1 MRAYLVCIAA
11 AAITTYLLTPFVG
24 RLAVRVGAIAQVRD
38 RDVHLTPTPRLG
50 GVAMYGGMLVAMLVA
65 SHLPTLGKVF
75 AQSSEPKAT
84 LVGATLM
91 CLLGAVDDKWELDAL
106 TKLAGQ
112 VFIAGVMVLMG
123 VQLSYVLLPGR
134 HLYSLGADQAVPL
147 TVLLVVLLVNA
158 VNFVDGLDGLAAGV
172 VAIAA
177 GATFL
182 YSYHL
187 EFSLGEGISATPA
200 VLLSAILLGSCLG
213 FLPHNFAPAKLFMG
227 DSGSM
232 PLGLVLA
239 AAMTSVTG
247 QVDFNG
253 LSSFDKV
260 SLYVPL
266 VIPLAVL
273 AVPFLDL
280 TLAVVRRTRSGRS
293 PFSPD
298 KQHLHHRL
306 LEIGHG
312 PRRAVLLMYGWA
324 ALLGF
329 GAVLL
334 SFSTGGAFAVGG
346 LIAASV
352 AIIAVS
358 GMPRLR
364 QLQHQVRAAR
374 HRS

>member
-1 MRAYLVCIAA
+1 MRAYLLCIAA
-11 AAITTYLLTPFVG
+11 AAVATYLLTP
-24 RLAVRVGAIAQVRD
+24 LARAFAIRIGAMAQVRD
-38 RDVHLTPTPRLG
+38 RDVHTEPTPRMG
-50 GVAMYGGMLVAMLVA
+50 GLAMWGGLLVGALVA
-65 SHLPTLGKVF
+65 SHLPILGEVF
-75 AQSSEPKAT
+75 RASSEPRAA

-91 CLLGAVDDKWELDAL
+91 AALGAFDDRFELDAL

-112 VFIAGVMVLMG
+112 IAAAGVMVLMG
-123 VQLSYVLLPGR
+123 VQLSYLQLPGSG
-134 HLYSLGADQAVPL
+134 LNSLGTDQAVPL

-158 VNFVDGLDGLAAGV
+158 VNFIDGLDGLAAGV

-177 GATFL
+177 GATFV

-187 EFSLGEGISATPA
+187 ESSLHEGISYTPA
-200 VLLSAILLGSCLG
+200 VLLSALLLGVCLG
-213 FLPHNFAPAKLFMG
+213 FLPHNFAPARLFMG

-239 AAMTSVTG
+239 AAMTTVTG
-247 QVDFNG
+247 QVSG
-253 LSSFDKV
+253 EPGGRFDRV

-266 VIPLAVL
+266 LIPLAVL

-280 TLAVVRRTRSGRS
+280 VLAVVRRTRAGRS

-312 PRRAVLLMYGWA
+312 PRRAVLLMYAWA
-324 ALLGF
+324 ALIGF

-334 SFSTGGAFAVGG
+334 SFATGGAFAVAG
-346 LIAASV
+346 IVVAFV
-352 AIIAVS
+352 AIVAVT
-358 GMPRLR
+358 GMPRVREALA
-364 QLQHQVRAAR
+364 LRAAR
-374 HRS
+374 HGP

>member
-1 MRAYLVCIAA
+1 MRAYLLCIAA
-11 AAITTYLLTPFVG
+11 AAVTTYLLTPFA
-24 RLAVRVGAIAQVRD
+24 LKFAVRAGAIAQVRD
-38 RDVHLTPTPRLG
+38 RDVHSEPTPRLG
-50 GVAMYGGMLVAMLVA
+50 GLAIYGGLLVGALVA
-65 SHLPTLGKVF
+65 SHLPTLGQIF
-75 AQSSEPKAT
+75 GQSSEPKAA

-91 CLLGAVDDKWELDAL
+91 CLLGAIDDRWELDAL

-112 VFIAGVMVLMG
+112 IFIAGVMVLMG
-123 VQLSYVLLPGR
+123 VQLSYITLPGR
-134 HLYSLGADQAVPL
+134 HLYSLGTDVAVPL

-187 EFSLGEGISATPA
+187 ESSLGEGISATPA
-200 VLLSAILLGSCLG
+200 VLLAALLLGACLG
-213 FLPHNFAPAKLFMG
+213 FLPHNFAPARLFMG

-232 PLGLVLA
+232 PIGLVLA

-247 QVDFNG
+247 QVDAVG
-253 LSSFDKV
+253 LTSFDKV
-260 SLYVPL
+260 SVLVPL

-280 TLAVVRRTRSGRS
+280 VLAVVRRTRAGRS
-293 PFSPD
+293 PFAPD

-312 PRRAVLLMYGWA
+312 PRRAVLLMYAWA

-334 SFSTGGAFAVGG
+334 SFSTGGAFAVAG
-346 LIAASV
+346 LIV
-352 AIIAVS
+352 AFIAIVAVS

-364 QLQHQVRAAR
+364 TALRVRAGR
-374 HRS
+374 HSP